1 MSALSDIADE
11 YLALRRSFGHDLVEA
26 HRLLPRFVAYLDSVG
41 EPTVTVAAALAWAQ
55 APDVSPTS
63 TVWSHRMMVARG
75 FARHMAAL
83 DERTEVPPPGLIPN
97 HQRWRPPFVYS
108 PEDIAALM
116 AETRRCRWRLPR
128 QPGKP

>member
-55 APDVSPTS
+55 APDVSPTGRWGPEGSPATWPPS
-63 TVWSHRMMVARG
+63 TSAPKSHRPV
-75 FARHMAAL
+75 
-83 DERTEVPPPGLIPN
+83 
-97 HQRWRPPFVYS
+97 
-108 PEDIAALM
+108 
-116 AETRRCRWRLPR
+116 
-128 QPGKP
+128 